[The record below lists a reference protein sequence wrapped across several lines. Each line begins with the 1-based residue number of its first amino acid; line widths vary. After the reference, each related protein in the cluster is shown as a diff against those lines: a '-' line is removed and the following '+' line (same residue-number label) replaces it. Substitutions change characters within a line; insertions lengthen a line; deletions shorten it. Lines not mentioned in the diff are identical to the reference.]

1 MTKII
6 VTNYKN
12 QSNLY
17 FNVIWDSYLE
27 NKNSFSL
34 IKHIDNNSNMEQSD
48 LPLFLDQMLPYNLLD
63 YLPNVFA

>member
-34 IKHIDNNSNMEQSD
+34 IKHIDNNSKKYKKK
-48 LPLFLDQMLPYNLLD
+48 F
-63 YLPNVFA
+63 